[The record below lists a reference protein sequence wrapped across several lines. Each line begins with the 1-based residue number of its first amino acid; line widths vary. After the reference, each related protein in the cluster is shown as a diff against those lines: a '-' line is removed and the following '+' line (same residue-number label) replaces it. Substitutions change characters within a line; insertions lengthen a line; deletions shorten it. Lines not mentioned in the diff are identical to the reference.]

1 MVSSTNVE
9 KNLRKVSNTNDD
21 DNDVV
26 CKVVF
31 YSLLYFAPTHD
42 DPGCQGQAR
51 MKNTST
57 ILPLEDLWWMIP
69 ETN

>member
-31 YSLLYFAPTHD
+31 YSLL
-42 DPGCQGQAR
+42 
-51 MKNTST
+51 
-57 ILPLEDLWWMIP
+57 
-69 ETN
+69 